1 MEQVRSAVQIRMAL
15 KVDAAAVASVLA
27 AAFVEYRLSY
37 TQEGFA
43 ATALSR
49 DKIEIR
55 MNEGPMW
62 VALYDEAIVGA
73 VAAVSKGAALY
84 VRGMGI
90 VPAARGK
97 GIGEL
102 LLEHVENLACAQS
115 YKRMILSTTPFL
127 IRAIKLYEQFGFV
140 RSSEGPFDL
149 FGTPLF
155 TMVKDLT

>member
-1 MEQVRSAVQIRMAL
+1 
-15 KVDAAAVASVLA
+15 
-27 AAFVEYRLSY
+27 
-37 TQEGFA
+37 
-43 ATALSR
+43 
-49 DKIEIR
+49 

-102 LLEHVENLACAQS
+102 LLEHVENLACVQS

>member
-27 AAFVEYRLSY
+27 AAFIEYRLSY

-84 VRGMGI
+84 VRSMGI

-102 LLEHVENLACAQS
+102 LLEHVENLACARG